1 MTQTMPTLVA
11 DLRSDTVTRPTP
23 AMREAMMAAP
33 VGDDVFGD
41 DPSVNALQ
49 DKIAAMLGFDAALFM
64 PTGTQSNL
72 CGLLAH
78 CQRGDEYI
86 VGQLAHT
93 YRYEGGGAAVLG
105 SIQPQPLAQ
114 DASGRMALADI
125 AGAIKP
131 DDCHFART
139 RLLCLENTWNG
150 HPMPLDYLQQATDL
164 ARDKGLACHL
174 DGARLFNAA
183 VDQALQEV
191 QNNIQKGLVAPENTA
206 LSAIKFESV
215 LHEARRITQHFDSVS
230 VCFSKGLG
238 APVGSALCGSK
249 ALIARALRIRKMAG
263 GGMRQSGFLA
273 GAAAHALDHHLV
285 RLGDDHALAQR
296 LAQGL
301 QGIAGLSVRS
311 AQTNIVFVDVADGR
325 GPALLD
331 FLRAHGVLATGLIG
345 LRFVT
350 HLDVDAAGIDHAVNC
365 IRQFF
370 RDQAMTPAATSAAIA
385 GVY

>member
-1 MTQTMPTLVA
+1 MTHNTETMKV
-11 DLRSDTVTRPTP
+11 DLRSDTVTQPTP
-23 AMREAMMAAP
+23 AMREAMLAAP
-33 VGDDVFGD
+33 LGDDVFGD
-41 DPSVNALQ
+41 DPSVNVLQ
-49 DKIAAMLGFDAALFM
+49 DKIAAMLGFEAALFM

-114 DASGRMALADI
+114 DSLGQMTLDDI
-125 AGAIKP
+125 GAAIKP

-150 HPMPLDYLQQATDL
+150 HAMPLAYLEQATGL
-164 ARDKGLACHL
+164 ARKSGLACHL

-183 VDQALQEV
+183 VFQAQQEA
-191 QNNIQKGLVAPENTA
+191 QSLIPNGA
-206 LSAIKFESV
+206 LASVDPAQAAINLESIV
-215 LHEARRITQHFDSVS
+215 CTARRITSYFDSVS

-238 APVGSALCGSK
+238 APVGSALCGTK
-249 ALIARALRIRKMAG
+249 ALIKEALRIRKMAG

-273 GAAAHALDHHLV
+273 AAAMHALDHHLV
-285 RLGDDHALAQR
+285 RLADDHALAQR
-296 LAQGL
+296 LAKGL
-301 QGIAGLSVRS
+301 QGLPGLSVRS
-311 AQTNIVFVDVADGR
+311 AQTNIVFVDVANGL
-325 GPALLD
+325 GPALLAH
-331 FLRAHGVLATGLIG
+331 LAQHGVLATGLIG

-350 HLDVDAAGIDHAVNC
+350 HLDVNQAGIEHALACIQQFFSARADAATPV
-365 IRQFF
+365 
-370 RDQAMTPAATSAAIA
+370 PAAGST
-385 GVY
+385 VY